1 MQAAFMTLMEFIL
14 VVTYV
19 KSLKMGKHVF
29 AKKAKHVM
37 QITIKEEKKKTNPL
51 FLPF

>member
-1 MQAAFMTLMEFIL
+1 MQAAFMTLMECIL

-29 AKKAKHVM
+29 AKKGKRVM
-37 QITIKEEKKKTNPL
+37 QITIKEKKQPNPI
-51 FLPF
+51 FLSF